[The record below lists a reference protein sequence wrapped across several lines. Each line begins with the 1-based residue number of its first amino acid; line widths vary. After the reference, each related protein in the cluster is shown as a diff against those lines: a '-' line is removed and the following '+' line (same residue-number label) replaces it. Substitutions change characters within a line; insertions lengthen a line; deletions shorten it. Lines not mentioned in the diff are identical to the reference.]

1 MNVPVSSNHPQSYT
15 IIQGTQPS
23 ILATAP
29 TSATLQP
36 GHHPIGGG
44 GDVHICG
51 ACGAQF
57 TEIKEFVTHKR
68 QGCQGSGGIGAVS
81 VTQAQLAS
89 SSAVH
94 QTHPA
99 HGSMQ
104 MGVPVGM
111 PHVILQTASGPP
123 QMYRIVLEPSVASSS
138 SQSASLQGPAPI
150 LAQALSG
157 GPISHLAPSPGHN
170 SHTHSHAHHSPHNH
184 QEGVNQVVGPVT
196 SANGTSSGSLLQLAH
211 VGETWHT
218 GGAPTLTSS
227 GPVERDGNV
236 GIPEEKR
243 VIVEETPAGRGNNG
257 APTGSR
263 ERGGGG
269 MEGDGGTTSTSS
281 MHTEEEDVA
290 TFLATQL
297 ASQAAPPH
305 TTTVV
310 SEQLISSV
318 VNGVQSSEGQL
329 HYTSAPT
336 QSNQHQHQ
344 QQHQQHHHQHHQQHQ
359 QQAQLGIQHQHQ
371 VDSYGSGMRSAGSGQ
386 RTMKG
391 TTEDLPHA
399 SMPVES
405 KADVLSVCA
414 KETLVVHDGIHKG
427 KACPVKDC
435 NFTTSHNKDL
445 NRHIRKHTGEKP
457 YRCEECGTCFSRG
470 DKLKVHARIHSNLRP
485 YWCQEP
491 GCQYRAIDSGSL
503 RKHLRTHTNERP
515 YRCQLCPYS
524 ARDGSQL
531 TVHLRTHTG
540 DTPFQ
545 CMIENCSAAFKTS
558 SDLRRHE
565 RLHTGVKPYKCSA
578 CDYACAIK
586 SNLTV
591 HMRLNHYKGAKFS
604 CTKCEFLGNSRKQ
617 LKDHEKSHSNVLLQC
632 DLCDHVSTSSTG
644 LRQHMLIHSQ
654 EKPFQCRYCSFT
666 CKTTGNLRYHVRNKH
681 GCDVSGRKRGTTRN
695 SGVVSRGRNGTGGN
709 SAGRRA
715 NRPSCYRS
723 FKCNECGSGFVR
735 EDSYRSHMRQHEK
748 HKMTQ
753 AISGKMEP
761 DVFSVVV
768 QDEDLM
774 GVEQPAG
781 ADDPT
786 ATSGSLT
793 TFQAIH
799 RIPSESLQPGTLI
812 SQSAVSAGA
821 AAQGSENSVNGYSSY
836 VITIDGISTVF
847 SNPVRVA
854 GSGVTTE
861 NGDSLPG
868 TVQVIT
874 GDLITSPGSKVSTAH
889 HTYDLNEDDK
899 ASATQHGYEIT
910 QQDKV
915 SQTQHLYELTSGNK
929 VDPNQPNFNHP
940 QDQVHEGS
948 SREYMGHSNSQD
960 VQSNVL
966 VEQQQGIEDNLDNS
980 IHVHNLSAK
989 PKTE

>member
-15 IIQGTQPS
+15 IIQGSQPS
-23 ILATAP
+23 ILTTASA
-29 TSATLQP
+29 SATLQP
-36 GHHPIGGG
+36 GHQHIGGGG

-68 QGCQGSGGIGAVS
+68 QGCHGSSGIGAG
-81 VTQAQLAS
+81 TNIPQPQLAS
-89 SSAVH
+89 PSAVH

-99 HGSMQ
+99 HGSV

-123 QMYRIVLEPSVASSS
+123 QMYRIVLEPSVTSTST
-138 SQSASLQGPAPI
+138 QSASLQGPTPI

-157 GPISHLAPSPGHN
+157 GPLPHLTTSPGHN
-170 SHTHSHAHHSPHNH
+170 PHTHGHVQHSPHTH
-184 QEGVNQVVGPVT
+184 QEGVNHVVGATT
-196 SANGTSSGSLLQLAH
+196 SNGTSNGTLLQLSH

-218 GGAPTLTSS
+218 GGAPTLPSTGSVDRECSTS
-227 GPVERDGNV
+227 VE
-236 GIPEEKR
+236 EEKR
-243 VIVEETPAGRGNNG
+243 VLEETSSGRGSNG
-257 APTGSR
+257 APTGSG
-263 ERGGGG
+263 ERGGV
-269 MEGDGGTTSTSS
+269 EGDSGGTSTSSS

-305 TTTVV
+305 TTTVA

-318 VNGVQSSEGQL
+318 VSGVHSSEGQL

-336 QSNQHQHQ
+336 Q
-344 QQHQQHHHQHHQQHQ
+344 HHQQQ
-359 QQAQLGIQHQHQ
+359 QQAQLNMHHQHQ
-371 VDSYGSGMRSAGSGQ
+371 VDSYGSGIRSTGSGRRQ
-386 RTMKG
+386 IKG
-391 TTEDLPHA
+391 IITEESSLSPL
-399 SMPVES
+399 PVES
-405 KADVLSVCA
+405 KADILSACA

-435 NFTTSHNKDL
+435 TFTTSHNKDL

-503 RKHLRTHTNERP
+503 RKHTRTHTNERP

-591 HMRLNHYKGAKFS
+591 HMRLNHFKGAKFS

-617 LKDHEKSHSNVLLQC
+617 LKDHEKSHANVLLQC

-681 GCDVSGRKRGTTRN
+681 GCDVSGRKRGTTGN
-695 SGVVSRGRNGTGGN
+695 TVVGGRGRNGTGGN
-709 SAGRRA
+709 SGGRRA

-723 FKCNECGSGFVR
+723 YKCSECGSGFVR

-748 HKMTQ
+748 HKMAQ

-768 QDEDLM
+768 QDEGLI
-774 GVEQPAG
+774 GVEQPSG
-781 ADDPT
+781 PDDPT
-786 ATSGSLT
+786 ATNGGVT

-821 AAQGSENSVNGYSSY
+821 GTQGGENSVNGYSSY

-847 SNPVRVA
+847 SNPVRLTSNTVA
-854 GSGVTTE
+854 TE
-861 NGDSLPG
+861 AGDPLPA

-874 GDLITSPGSKVSTAH
+874 GDLITSQGSKVSTAH
-889 HTYDLNEDDK
+889 QTYDLNEDDK
-899 ASATQHGYEIT
+899 SSATQHGFEIT
-910 QQDKV
+910 QDKV
-915 SQTQHLYELTSGNK
+915 SQTQQLYDLTSGEK
-929 VDPNQPNFNHP
+929 VEPNQTNFSHS
-940 QDQVHEGS
+940 QDQVHASS

-960 VQSNVL
+960 VQPNVL
-966 VEQQQGIEDNLDNS
+966 VEQQGMEDNMDNS

>member
-1 MNVPVSSNHPQSYT
+1 MNVPVSSNHPQSYA
-15 IIQGTQPS
+15 IIQGSQPPL
-23 ILATAP
+23 LATAS
-29 TSATLQP
+29 TSATLQA
-36 GHHPIGGG
+36 GHQPIGSG

-51 ACGAQF
+51 ACGSQF
-57 TEIKEFVTHKR
+57 TEIKEFVNHKR
-68 QGCQGSGGIGAVS
+68 QGCQAGGGVGAAVNVS
-81 VTQAQLAS
+81 QPQLTS
-89 SSAVH
+89 QSTVH

-99 HGSMQ
+99 PGSV
-104 MGVPVGM
+104 MGMPVGM

-123 QMYRIVLEPSVASSS
+123 QMYRIVLEPSVGNNS
-138 SQSASLQGPAPI
+138 SQSTSIQAATPI

-157 GPISHLAPSPGHN
+157 GPVPHLAPNSGHN
-170 SHTHSHAHHSPHNH
+170 PHHTHNHAHHSPHPH
-184 QEGVNQVVGPVT
+184 QEGVNQVVGPATTT
-196 SANGTSSGSLLQLAH
+196 SGASSGSLLQLAN
-211 VGETWHT
+211 VGGETWHT
-218 GGAPTLTSS
+218 GGAATLTPS
-227 GPVERDGNV
+227 GSVDREGN
-236 GIPEEKR
+236 GEKR
-243 VIVEETPAGRGNNG
+243 VMVEGNPAGRPLEVNPGRGNNG
-257 APTGSR
+257 TPTGSVD
-263 ERGGGG
+263 RGGL
-269 MEGDGGTTSTSS
+269 EGDSGGTTTSSS

-305 TTTVV
+305 STTVV
-310 SEQLISSV
+310 SEQLMSSV
-318 VNGVQSSEGQL
+318 VTNEGQL

-336 QSNQHQHQ
+336 QPNH
-344 QQHQQHHHQHHQQHQ
+344 HHHQHQV
-359 QQAQLGIQHQHQ
+359 QLNMQHQHQ
-371 VDSYGSGMRSAGSGQ
+371 VDSYGSGIRSSGSG
-386 RTMKG
+386 RRPMKVSP
-391 TTEDLPHA
+391 TEDTLH
-399 SMPVES
+399 SSVPVES
-405 KADVLSVCA
+405 KVDVLSACA
-414 KETLVVHDGIHKG
+414 KETVVVHDGIHKE
-427 KACPVKDC
+427 KACPMKDC

-470 DKLKVHARIHSNLRP
+470 DKLKVHARIHSNMRP

-503 RKHLRTHTNERP
+503 RKHMRTHTNERP

-565 RLHTGVKPYKCSA
+565 RLHTGVKPYKCTA

-591 HMRLNHYKGAKFS
+591 HMRLNHFKGAKFS

-617 LKDHEKSHSNVLLQC
+617 LKDHEKSHANVLLQC

-681 GCDVSGRKRGTTRN
+681 GCDVSGRKRGTAGN
-695 SGVVSRGRNGTGGN
+695 NNVGGRGRSSAVGGN
-709 SAGRRA
+709 GGGRRT

-723 FKCNECGSGFVR
+723 FKCSECGSGFVR

-748 HKMTQ
+748 HKMAQ

-768 QDEDLM
+768 QDEGM
-774 GVEQPAG
+774 IGVDQPTG
-781 ADDPT
+781 PDDPT
-786 ATSGSLT
+786 ASGGGVA
-793 TFQAIH
+793 TFQTVH
-799 RIPSESLQPGTLI
+799 RIPHESLQPGTLI
-812 SQSAVSAGA
+812 SQSAVAAGA
-821 AAQGSENSVNGYSSY
+821 GTQGNENSVNGYNSY

-847 SNPVRVA
+847 SNPVRLA
-854 GSGVTTE
+854 GNTVTTE
-861 NGDSLPG
+861 TGDPLPG

-874 GDLITSPGSKVSTAH
+874 GDLITSPDSKVAGH
-889 HTYDLNEDDK
+889 QTYDLNEDNK
-899 ASATQHGYEIT
+899 AAASQTAYELT

-915 SQTQHLYELTSGNK
+915 SQTQHLYDLAPGDK
-929 VDPNQPNFNHP
+929 VDPSQPAFNHP
-940 QDQVHEGS
+940 QDQVHAGS
-948 SREYMGHSNSQD
+948 NREYLAHSNSQN
-960 VQSNVL
+960 VQQNVL
-966 VEQQQGIEDNLDNS
+966 VEQQQGIDDNLDNS

-989 PKTE
+989 SPKTE